1 MDWVKPKQ
9 RARQRKQQTAAQCE
23 ITAEMWLKQLCDE
36 NVALLQA
43 SLPIDGREQKLS
55 KHRQTVESYVDALAW
70 GAGAWETAS
79 DEGLSKLHD
88 FVHAFGARY
97 PRRQRGQSK
106 AVNES
111 LNPTQ
116 IATAKSVGTWISKQ
130 LPKASFDPYVALVSA
145 GWIHALPNVGRDIP
159 PSMWIDVLQSIMTQ
173 VDRAWSE
180 SSEDGVFPWLIWSC
194 EIPLA
199 LAKQL
204 SHLGGKD
211 RIVSDSLNRIAEL
224 LEESADSPAQVLH
237 RGGLDLRAIIGSLVR
252 SRWAAN
258 EVGARKWYPPQRKAL
273 SKLILHA
280 VSLADANGLQLLF
293 DEADSKFDSDFWLSA
308 YELAEQTKKLTTTMC
323 CALPDQVGKALGEKP
338 SKLRKES
345 ANDAIMWKPSH
356 YCDQSSIVTMRKT
369 WREKGNRAAVDFSSD
384 VIWLDLLGAD
394 GSRIFSGDWDLSV
407 EKDGKELTIENA
419 WEEVCWF
426 SDDDVDYL
434 ELECSIDDVCKVQ
447 RQIMLMRNE
456 GMFFTADAL
465 MASSNANWKLRST
478 FDLVNG
484 LALKQDQDT
493 TECKLVRER
502 GEDEQDPVALMLP
515 VSLPEWKRSKSN
527 GSIRQVGDKLEITSQ
542 IVGSRIYSPMVF
554 ALNKLRKP
562 MAYTWRQLTV
572 AEDLR
577 IQPREVAEA
586 YRLQINQE
594 HWVFYRSLT
603 PCTRRTVMGLHLNNE
618 FYAGRF
624 SPSDGQFE
632 AMIEVSQDES

>member
-9 RARQRKQQTAAQCE
+9 RARHRKHQTAGSSE

-36 NVALLQA
+36 SVALLQA
-43 SLPIDGREQKLS
+43 SLPIDAREQKLT
-55 KHRQTVESYVDALAW
+55 KHRRTVESYVNALNW
-70 GAGAWETAS
+70 GVGAWETTS
-79 DEGLSKLHD
+79 DEGLSKLQD
-88 FVHAFGARY
+88 FVHAFGTHY
-97 PRRQRGQSK
+97 RRRKTGQTKTSGDP
-106 AVNES
+106 

-116 IATAKSVGTWISKQ
+116 VATAKSVGVWISKQ
-130 LPKASFDPYVALVSA
+130 LPKASYDPYVALVSA

-159 PSMWIDVLQSIMTQ
+159 PGMWLDVLQSIMTQ
-173 VDRAWSE
+173 VDRAWSQPPE
-180 SSEDGVFPWLIWSC
+180 EGLFPWLVWSC

-199 LAKQL
+199 LARQL

-224 LEESADSPAQVLH
+224 LEESAESPNHVLQ

-252 SRWAAN
+252 SRWSAN

-280 VSLADANGLQLLF
+280 VSLTDVNGSQLLF
-293 DEADSKFDSDFWLSA
+293 DEADTRFDPSFWLSA
-308 YELAEQTKKLTTTMC
+308 YELAEQTKKLTTTMA
-323 CALPDQVGKALGEKP
+323 CALPAPVGKGLGERPARLCKD
-338 SKLRKES
+338 ET
-345 ANDAIMWKPSH
+345 NDSIMWKPSH
-356 YCDQSSIVTMRKT
+356 YCDQTSIVTMRRT
-369 WREKGNRAAVDFSSD
+369 WREKGNRAALDFSSD
-384 VIWLDLLGAD
+384 VIWLDMLGED
-394 GSRIFSGDWDLSV
+394 GSRIFSGDWDIGL
-407 EKDGKELTIENA
+407 EKDGKELTIENS

-426 SDDDVDYL
+426 SDDDVEYL

-465 MASSNANWKLRST
+465 MANTNGNWKMRST
-478 FDLVNG
+478 LDLVDG
-484 LALKQDQDT
+484 LSLKQDAET
-493 TECKLVRER
+493 TECRLTRDRADKES
-502 GEDEQDPVALMLP
+502 ETVALLLP
-515 VSLPEWKRSKSN
+515 VSLPEWKRAQSN
-527 GSIRQVGDKLEITSQ
+527 ASIRQIGDKLEMTSQ
-542 IVGSRIYSPMVF
+542 IVGNRIYAPMVF
-554 ALNKLRKP
+554 ALKKLNKPL
-562 MAYTWRQLTV
+562 AYTWRQLTV